1 MAEFGIALE
10 AGTERPRTSRP
21 VCCSKKG
28 ETMTPDKLRFEQEA
42 PATEALKDEKRKP
55 VTDKV
60 LKEALNGRV
69 NSSVKVTFELEA
81 YFCVECWLSISG
93 TLRARSY
100 TARNF
105 MRPSK

>member
-1 MAEFGIALE
+1 MRLE
-10 AGTERPRTSRP
+10 H
-21 VCCSKKG
+21 
-28 ETMTPDKLRFEQEA
+28 DA
-42 PATEALKDEKRKP
+42 PEGCAPLNDEKRKP
-55 VTDKV
+55 VMDKV

-81 YFCVECWLSISG
+81 DGFCVECWLSISG